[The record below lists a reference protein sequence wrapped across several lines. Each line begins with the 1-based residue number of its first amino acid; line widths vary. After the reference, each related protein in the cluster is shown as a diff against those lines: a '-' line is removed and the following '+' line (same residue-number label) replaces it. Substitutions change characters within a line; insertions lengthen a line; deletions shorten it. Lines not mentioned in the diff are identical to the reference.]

1 MAFNLTRRKF
11 LQTASLAAAS
21 VPLSKVVSANTG
33 VTKAPLDAKGTAGDK
48 TVVGGICEM
57 CFWRCQLVGKVRD
70 GRLMKLEGNPKSIDN
85 GTAIC
90 ARGNAGVQLLYDVD
104 RLKYPMKNVGKRGAP
119 KWKKISWKEALDECG
134 AKLKKTVDEYG
145 PQGICVF
152 PHGASAK
159 YPMHYFE
166 RTVGTHNVSE
176 ASFFQC
182 RGIRDTAYVA
192 TIGKAPGEKVDMPNT
207 KVMFFIGDHLGENI
221 HVSHI
226 KQYIQGL
233 QNGAKLIVSDPRFS
247 ASAAKADIWVQIK
260 PGTDTAYIL
269 AIMNYLVKNN
279 KYDKAFVEDY
289 TEGFEEFAEAIQEWT
304 LEKAAKECDIPA
316 AQIKEV
322 AEMLAANA
330 PHVAIHPGRHVS
342 WHGNDF
348 QRQRALA
355 CLTGLLGAYYVKGGW
370 VPPKGP
376 KVKGVSWAKKE
387 HGHEFNLNVQ
397 CSCDDEPCSFNEH
410 HKHDLNVNHV
420 QHKIYPFKPPG
431 TPTEL
436 IRDCAISGKPYPI
449 KSCVVWGQN
458 PMQTIP
464 GQQKMKDLFKAMD
477 FVMCV
482 DVMPTDVTAWADIL
496 LPESSYLE
504 RHDFIKK
511 GTQWDLSKE
520 HKQYISARMPLVAPM
535 FERKD
540 QIYITNE
547 IAKRM
552 GNESKIPVQTIE
564 EMVDKSLASA
574 NLSLAKLKEEDGI
587 HIQPGKD
594 PYGVP
599 EDFTVMLFN
608 EDLEEAGH
616 PGAPTYKPVPDNPKG
631 FARLIYGRAPVHTF
645 NRSQNNVWLHNA
657 MPDNPVWVNDEVAA
671 KLGLIDGDTVG
682 FVNSEGVKST
692 TTTTVKV
699 TAGIRKDCVYMYH
712 GFGSANP
719 ALSIGH
725 GAGVDDQSLIT
736 KLAID
741 PETGCSGMRNNFV
754 KLIKDGKV
762 LDIPA

>member
-21 VPLSKVVSANTG
+21 VPLSKVVSANSG
-33 VTKAPLDAKGTAGDK
+33 VSKSALDAKGTFGDK

-90 ARGNAGVQLLYDVD
+90 ARGNAGVKLLYDVD
-104 RLKYPMKNVGKRGAP
+104 RLKYPMKNVGERGAP
-119 KWKKISWKEALDECG
+119 KWKRISWKEALDECG
-134 AKLKKTVDEYG
+134 TKLKATQDEYG
-145 PQGICVF
+145 PHGICVF

-166 RTVGTHNVSE
+166 RAVGTHNVSE

-207 KVMFFIGDHLGENI
+207 KVLFFIGDHLGENV

-226 KQYIQGL
+226 KQYVQGL
-233 QNGAKLIVSDPRFS
+233 QNGAKLIVADPRFS
-247 ASAAKADIWVQIK
+247 AAAAKAHIWVQIK
-260 PGTDTAYIL
+260 PGTDTAYML
-269 AIMNYLVKNN
+269 AIMNYLVQNK
-279 KYDKAFVEDY
+279 KYDADFVEEY
-289 TEGFEEFAEAIQEWT
+289 TSGFEEFSAAIKEWT

-316 AQIKEV
+316 SQIKEV
-322 AEMLAANA
+322 ADMLADNA
-330 PHVAIHPGRHVS
+330 PNVAIHPGRHVS
-342 WHGNDF
+342 WYGNDF
-348 QRQRALA
+348 QRERALA

-370 VPPKGP
+370 VPAKGP
-376 KVKGVSWAKKE
+376 KVKGVSWAKHD
-387 HGHEFNLNVQ
+387 HGHEF
-397 CSCDDEPCSFNEH
+397 
-410 HKHDLNVNHV
+410 DLNYDHEEDEKVYTNN
-420 QHKIYPFKPPG
+420 PPG
-431 TPTEL
+431 TPTDL

-464 GQQKMKDLFKAMD
+464 NQEKMKDLFRAMD

-496 LPESSYLE
+496 LPEKSYLE
-504 RHDFIKK
+504 RHDYIKK

-520 HKQYISARMPLVAPM
+520 HQQYISARMPLVEPM
-535 FERKD
+535 FERQD
-540 QIYITNE
+540 QVYITNE
-547 IAKRM
+547 LAKRM
-552 GNESKIPVQTIE
+552 GHGDKIPVQTIE

-574 NLSLAKLKEEDGI
+574 DLSLAKLKAEDGI

-599 EDFTVMLFN
+599 EDFDVLLFN
-608 EDLEEAGH
+608 EDLDDNGH
-616 PGAPTYKPVPDNPKG
+616 PGAPTYIPVEENPAG
-631 FARLIYGRAPVHTF
+631 FARLLYGRAPVHTF
-645 NRSQNNVWLHNA
+645 NRSQNNIWLKNA
-657 MPDNPVWVNDEVAA
+657 MPDNPVWINNEVAA
-671 KLGLIDGDTVG
+671 KIGIVDGDTVG
-682 FVNSEGVKST
+682 FVNSEGVEST

-712 GFGSANP
+712 GYGSANP
-719 ALSIGH
+719 LMTIGV
-725 GAGVDDQSLIT
+725 GQGVDDTSLIT

-741 PETGCSGMRNNFV
+741 PETGCHGMRNNFV
-754 KLIKDGKV
+754 KLIKNGKV
-762 LDIPA
+762 LDLSA

>member
-21 VPLSKVVSANTG
+21 VPLSKVVSASTG
-33 VTKAPLDAKGTAGDK
+33 ISKSALDAKGTAGDK

-57 CFWRCQLVGKVRD
+57 CFWRCQVVGKVRD
-70 GRLMKLEGNPKSIDN
+70 GRLIKLEGNPKSIDN

-90 ARGNAGVQLLYDVD
+90 ARGNAGVKLLYDVD

-119 KWKKISWKEALDECG
+119 KWKRISWKEALDECG
-134 AKLKKTVDEYG
+134 SRLKNTVDNYG
-145 PQGICVF
+145 AHGISVF

-166 RTVGTHNVSE
+166 RAVGTHNVSE

-192 TIGKAPGEKVDMPNT
+192 TIGKAPGEKIDMPNT
-207 KVMFFIGDHLGENI
+207 KVLFFIGDHLGENV

-233 QNGAKLIVSDPRFS
+233 QNGAKLIVADPRFS

-260 PGTDTAYIL
+260 PGTDTAYML
-269 AIMNYLVKNN
+269 AIMNYLVKNK
-279 KYDKAFVEDY
+279 KYDADFIEDH
-289 TEGFEEFAEAIQEWT
+289 TSGFEEFSEAIKGWT

-330 PHVAIHPGRHVS
+330 PNVAIHPGRHVS
-342 WHGNDF
+342 WYGNDF

-355 CLTGLLGAYYVKGGW
+355 CLTGILGAYYVKGGW
-370 VPPKGP
+370 VPAKGP
-376 KVKGVSWAKKE
+376 KVKGVSWAKE
-387 HGHEFNLNVQ
+387 DHGHEFNLNFNHEE
-397 CSCDDEPCSFNEH
+397 DEKVYTN
-410 HKHDLNVNHV
+410 N
-420 QHKIYPFKPPG
+420 PPG
-431 TPTEL
+431 TPTDL

-464 GQQKMKDLFKAMD
+464 NQEKMKDMFKAMD

-496 LPESSYLE
+496 LPEKSYLE
-504 RHDFIKK
+504 RHDYIKK
-511 GTQWDLSKE
+511 GTQWDLSKK
-520 HKQYISARMPLVAPM
+520 HQQYISARMPLVDPM

-540 QIYITNE
+540 QVYITNE
-547 IAKRM
+547 LAKRM
-552 GNESKIPVQTIE
+552 GHGSKIPVNTIE
-564 EMVDKSLASA
+564 EMVEKSLASA
-574 NLSLAKLKEEDGI
+574 NLSLAKLKAEDGI

-594 PYGVP
+594 PYGIP
-599 EDFTVMLFN
+599 EDFEVQLFN
-608 EDLEEAGH
+608 EDLADNGH
-616 PGAPTYKPVPDNPKG
+616 PGAPTYKPVAQPPKG
-631 FARLIYGRAPVHTF
+631 FARLLYGRAPVHTF
-645 NRSQNNVWLHNA
+645 NRSQNNVWLNNA
-657 MPDNPVWVNDEVAA
+657 MPDNPVWVNDETAA
-671 KLGLIDGDTVG
+671 KIGLVDGDTVG
-682 FVNSEGVKST
+682 FVNSEGVEST

-699 TAGIRKDCVYMYH
+699 TPGIRKDCVYMYH
-712 GFGSANP
+712 GYGSANP
-719 ALSIGH
+719 LMTIGV
-725 GAGVDDQSLIT
+725 GAGVDDTSLIT
-736 KLAID
+736 KLVID
-741 PETGCSGMRNNFV
+741 PETGCHGMRNNFV
-754 KLIKDGKV
+754 KLTKNGTV
-762 LDIPA
+762 LDLSA

>member
-11 LQTASLAAAS
+11 LQTASLAAAT
-21 VPLSKVVSANTG
+21 VPLSKVVSASTG
-33 VTKAPLDAKGTAGDK
+33 VSKSGLDTKGTAGDK

-90 ARGNAGVQLLYDVD
+90 ARGNAGVKLLYDVD
-104 RLKYPMKNVGKRGAP
+104 RLKYPMKNVGERGAP
-119 KWKKISWKEALDECG
+119 KWKRISWRQALDECG
-134 AKLKKTVDEYG
+134 SKLKSTVDQYG
-145 PQGICVF
+145 AHGICVF

-166 RTVGTHNVSE
+166 RAVGTHNVSE

-182 RGIRDTAYVA
+182 RGVRDTAYVA
-192 TIGKAPGEKVDMPNT
+192 TISKAPGEKIDMPNT
-207 KVMFFIGDHLGENI
+207 KVLFFIGDHLGENI

-233 QNGAKLIVSDPRFS
+233 QNGAKLIVADPRFS
-247 ASAAKADIWVQIK
+247 ASAAKADIWVQIR
-260 PGTDTAYIL
+260 PGTDTAYML

-279 KYDKAFVEDY
+279 KYDKAFVEDH
-289 TEGFEEFAEAIQEWT
+289 TDGFEEFAEAIKGWSI
-304 LEKAAKECDIPA
+304 EKAAKECDIPA
-316 AQIKEV
+316 EQIKEV
-322 AEMLAANA
+322 ADMLAANA
-330 PHVAIHPGRHVS
+330 PNVAIHPGRHVS

-355 CLTGLLGAYYVKGGW
+355 CLTGILGAYYVKGGW
-370 VPPKGP
+370 VPAKGP
-376 KVKGVSWAKKE
+376 KVKGISWAKE
-387 HGHEFNLNVQ
+387 DHGHEF
-397 CSCDDEPCSFNEH
+397 
-410 HKHDLNVNHV
+410 DLNMDHEEDE
-420 QHKIYPFKPPG
+420 KLYPYSPPG
-431 TPTEL
+431 TPTDL
-436 IRDCAISGKPYPI
+436 IRDCAITGKPYPI

-464 GQQKMKDLFKAMD
+464 NQQKMKDMFKAMD

-504 RHDFIKK
+504 RYDYIKK
-511 GTQWDLSKE
+511 GTQWDLSKK
-520 HKQYISARMPLVAPM
+520 HQQYIAARMPLVAPM

-540 QIYITNE
+540 QVYICNE
-547 IAKRM
+547 LAKRM
-552 GNESKIPVQTIE
+552 GHADKIPVKTIQ
-564 EMVDKSLASA
+564 EMVDKSLASV
-574 NLSLAKLKEEDGI
+574 NLSIEKLRAEDGI

-599 EDFTVMLFN
+599 EDFEVLLFN
-608 EDLEEAGH
+608 EDLADSGH
-616 PGAPTYKPVPDNPKG
+616 PGAPTYVPVPRTPNG
-631 FARLIYGRAPVHTF
+631 FARLLYGRAPVHTF
-645 NRSQNNVWLHNA
+645 NRSQNNVWLNNA
-657 MPDNPVWVNDEVAA
+657 MPNNPVWVNEEVAA
-671 KLGLIDGDTVG
+671 SIGLMDGDTVG
-682 FVNSEGVKST
+682 FINSDGVKST

-712 GFGSANP
+712 GYGSANP
-719 ALSIGH
+719 LMTIGVN
-725 GAGVDDQSLIT
+725 AGVDDTSLIT
-736 KLAID
+736 QIAVD
-741 PETGCSGMRNNFV
+741 PESGCHGMRNNFV
-754 KLIKDGKV
+754 KLIKNGKV

>member
-21 VPLSKVVSANTG
+21 IPLSKVVSANAG
-33 VTKAPLDAKGTAGDK
+33 VTKTSLEVQGTKGDK

-57 CFWRCQLVGKVRD
+57 CFWRCQLVGKIRD

-104 RLKYPMKNVGKRGAP
+104 RLKYPLKNVGKRGAP
-119 KWKKISWKEALDECG
+119 KWKRISWKEALDECG
-134 AKLKKTVDEYG
+134 SKLKSTVDNYG
-145 PQGICVF
+145 AQGICVF

-166 RTVGTHNVSE
+166 RAVGTHNISE

-192 TIGKAPGEKVDMPNT
+192 TIEKVPDEKIDMPST
-207 KVMFFIGDHLGENI
+207 KVLFFIGDHLGENV

-226 KQYIQGL
+226 KQYVQAL
-233 QNGAKLIVSDPRFS
+233 QNGAKLIVADPRFS

-279 KYDKAFVEDY
+279 KYDKLFIEDY
-289 TEGFEEFAEAIQEWT
+289 TEGFEEFAEAIKEWS

-316 AQIKEV
+316 AQIKTI

-348 QRQRALA
+348 QRERALA
-355 CLTGLLGAYYVKGGW
+355 CLTGILGAYYVKGGW
-370 VPPKGP
+370 VPPKVP
-376 KVKGVSWAKKE
+376 KINTVSWAREDHDNKY
-387 HGHEFNLNVQ
+387 NLNFNHEE
-397 CSCDDEPCSFNEH
+397 DE
-410 HKHDLNVNHV
+410 NVYSNS
-420 QHKIYPFKPPG
+420 PPG

-464 GQQKMKDLFKAMD
+464 NQEKMKDLFRAMD

-496 LPESSYLE
+496 LPEASYLE
-504 RHDFIKK
+504 RYDYIKK

-520 HKQYISARMPLVAPM
+520 HQQYISARMPLVPPM

-540 QIYITNE
+540 QVYIINE

-552 GNESKIPVQTIE
+552 GHADKIPAKDME
-564 EMVDKSLASA
+564 EMVNRSLASA
-574 NLSLAKLKEEDGI
+574 NLSIEKLKAEDGI
-587 HIQPGKD
+587 HIQPGED
-594 PYGVP
+594 PYGIP
-599 EDFTVMLFN
+599 EDFSVILYN
-608 EDLEEAGH
+608 EDLEDAGH
-616 PGAPTYKPVPDNPKG
+616 PPAPTYKPVPDNPKG
-631 FARLIYGRAPVHTF
+631 FARLLYGRAPVHTF
-645 NRSQNNVWLHNA
+645 NRSQNNVWLNNA

-671 KLGLIDGDTVG
+671 KLGISDGESVG
-682 FVNSEGVKST
+682 FVNSEGVKSR

-699 TAGIRKDCVYMYH
+699 TPGIRKDCVYMYH

-719 ALSIGH
+719 LMTTGV

-736 KLAID
+736 KPAVD
-741 PETGCSGMRNNFV
+741 PETGCNVMRNNFV

>member
-21 VPLSKVVSANTG
+21 VPLSKVVSASTG
-33 VTKAPLDAKGTAGDK
+33 VSKSALDAKGTAGDK

-85 GTAIC
+85 GTAVC
-90 ARGNAGVQLLYDVD
+90 ARGNAGVKLLYDVD
-104 RLKYPMKNVGKRGAP
+104 RLKYPMKNVGKRGEP
-119 KWKKISWKEALDECG
+119 KWKRISWKEALDECG
-134 AKLKKTVDEYG
+134 SKLKSTVDQYG
-145 PQGICVF
+145 AHAICVF

-166 RTVGTHNVSE
+166 RAVGTHNVSE
-176 ASFFQC
+176 SSFFQC

-192 TIGKAPGEKVDMPNT
+192 TINKAPGEKIDMPNT
-207 KVMFFIGDHLGENI
+207 KVLFFIGDHLGENVHI
-221 HVSHI
+221 SHI

-233 QNGAKLIVSDPRFS
+233 QNGAKLIVADPRFS

-269 AIMNYLVKNN
+269 AIMNYLVQNN
-279 KYDKAFVEDY
+279 KYDKEFVEDY
-289 TEGFEEFAEAIQEWT
+289 TDGFDEFAKAIKEWT
-304 LEKAAKECDIPA
+304 LEKAARECDIPA
-316 AQIKEV
+316 KQIKEV

-330 PHVAIHPGRHVS
+330 PNVAIHPGRYVS

-355 CLTGLLGAYYVKGGW
+355 CLTGILGAYYVKGGW
-370 VPPKGP
+370 VPAKGP
-376 KVKGVSWAKKE
+376 KVKGVSWAKE
-387 HGHEFNLNVQ
+387 DHGHEY
-397 CSCDDEPCSFNEH
+397 
-410 HKHDLNVNHV
+410 DLNYDHQEDEN
-420 QHKIYPFKPPG
+420 IYPYSPPG

-464 GQQKMKDLFKAMD
+464 NQQKMKDLFNAMD

-496 LPESSYLE
+496 LPEVSYLE
-504 RHDFIKK
+504 RYDYIKK
-511 GTQWDLSKE
+511 GTQWDLSQE
-520 HKQYISARMPLVAPM
+520 HQQYIAARMPLVDPM

-540 QIYITNE
+540 QVYICNE

-552 GNESKIPVQTIE
+552 GHEDKIPVKTIE
-564 EMVDKSLASA
+564 EMVDKSLASV
-574 NLSLAKLKEEDGI
+574 NLSIEQLRAEDGI
-587 HIQPGKD
+587 HIMPGKD

-599 EDFTVMLFN
+599 EDFEVLLYN
-608 EDLEEAGH
+608 EDIEDAGY
-616 PGAPTYKPVPDNPKG
+616 PGAPTYVTVPDNPKG
-631 FARLIYGRAPVHTF
+631 FARLIYGRAPVHSF

-671 KLGLIDGDTVG
+671 QIGLIDGDTVG
-682 FVNSEGVKST
+682 FVNSEGVEST

-712 GFGSANP
+712 GYGSANP
-719 ALSIGH
+719 LLTTGV
-725 GAGVDDQSLIT
+725 GAGVDETSLIT
-736 KLAID
+736 KLAVD
-741 PETGCSGMRNNFV
+741 PETGCNGMRNNFV
-754 KLIKDGKV
+754 KLIKNGKV
-762 LDIPA
+762 LDFPA

>member
-33 VTKAPLDAKGTAGDK
+33 VSKSALDAMGTAGDK

-90 ARGNAGVQLLYDVD
+90 ARGNAGVKLLYDVD
-104 RLKYPMKNVGKRGAP
+104 RLKYPMKNVGKRGKP
-119 KWKKISWKEALDECG
+119 KWKRISWKEALDECG
-134 AKLKKTVDEYG
+134 SKLKSTVDNYG
-145 PQGICVF
+145 AQGICVF

-166 RTVGTHNVSE
+166 RAVGTHNVSE
-176 ASFFQC
+176 ASFYQC

-192 TIGKAPGEKVDMPNT
+192 TIGKAPGEKIDMPNT
-207 KVMFFIGDHLGENI
+207 KVLFFIGDHLGENV

-226 KQYIQGL
+226 KAYIQGL
-233 QNGAKLIVSDPRFS
+233 QNGAKLIVADPRFS

-260 PGTDTAYIL
+260 PGTDTAYML
-269 AIMNYLVKNN
+269 AIMNYLVQNN
-279 KYDKAFVEDY
+279 KYDADFVEDY
-289 TEGFEEFAEAIQEWT
+289 TSGFEEFSEAIKEWT

-316 AQIKEV
+316 EQIKEV

-330 PHVAIHPGRHVS
+330 PNVAIHPGRHVS

-348 QRQRALA
+348 QRERALA
-355 CLTGLLGAYYVKGGW
+355 CLTGILGAYYVKGGW
-370 VPPKGP
+370 VPAKGP
-376 KVKGVSWAKKE
+376 KVKGVSWAKHD
-387 HGHEFNLNVQ
+387 HGHEFNLNYNHEE
-397 CSCDDEPCSFNEH
+397 DEKVYTN
-410 HKHDLNVNHV
+410 N
-420 QHKIYPFKPPG
+420 PPG

-464 GQQKMKDLFKAMD
+464 NQQKMKDLFKAMD

-496 LPESSYLE
+496 LPEKSYLE
-504 RHDFIKK
+504 RHDYIKK

-520 HKQYISARMPLVAPM
+520 HQQYISARMPLVGPM

-552 GNESKIPVQTIE
+552 GHTDKIPVNTIE

-574 NLSLAKLKEEDGI
+574 NLSLEKLIAEDGI
-587 HIQPGKD
+587 HIRPGKD

-599 EDFTVMLFN
+599 EDFEVVLFN
-608 EDLEEAGH
+608 EDLADDGH
-616 PGAPTYKPVPDNPKG
+616 PGAPTYIPVEEVPAG
-631 FARLIYGRAPVHTF
+631 YARLLYGRAPVHTF
-645 NRSQNNVWLHNA
+645 NRSQNNVWLKNA
-657 MPDNPVWVNDEVAA
+657 MPDNPVWLNNEVAA
-671 KLGLIDGDTVG
+671 KVGLVDGDTVG
-682 FVNSEGVKST
+682 VVNSEGVEST

-712 GFGSANP
+712 GYGSANP
-719 ALSIGH
+719 LMTIGV
-725 GAGVDDQSLIT
+725 GAGVDDQALIT
-736 KLAID
+736 KVAID
-741 PETGCSGMRNNFV
+741 PETGCHGMRNNFV
-754 KLIKDGKV
+754 KLIKNGKV
-762 LDIPA
+762 LDLSA